1 MIFMIYYYLIRIQFI
16 KGKYPIIKDYRKN
29 FLEVGELF
37 TYLEKKHKD
46 SYKLIFIKEIKY
58 GRFF

>member
-1 MIFMIYYYLIRIQFI
+1 MIYYYLIRIQFI
-16 KGKYPIIKDYRKN
+16 KGKYPFIKDYRKN

-46 SYKLIFIKEIKY
+46 NYKLIFIKQLKY
-58 GRFF
+58 RRFL

>member
-1 MIFMIYYYLIRIQFI
+1 MIYYYLIRIQFI
-16 KGKYPIIKDYRKN
+16 KGKYPFIKDYRKN

-46 SYKLIFIKEIKY
+46 NYKLIFIKELR
-58 GRFF
+58 RFF